1 MQLELDGA
9 EISSASGTRWD
20 CSSLV
25 VLDELIDEQLRAE
38 LKALITAPD
47 WSDAATAP
55 PAAKWDRK
63 LVDIE
68 GQPARYSATTTL
80 YMTGTVLAI
89 LESWL
94 A

>member
-25 VLDELIDEQLRAE
+25 VLDNLVDEQLRAE
-38 LKALITAPD
+38 LKALITAPN
-47 WSDAATAP
+47 WSDAASAP

-68 GQPARYSATTTL
+68 GQPARY
-80 YMTGTVLAI
+80 Y
-89 LESWL
+89 
-94 A
+94 